1 MNPSHAISITIFLV
15 LVFCASLTFTQII
28 PRKCAT
34 DESIWR
40 GRCCPI
46 GNDGSP
52 CNIASGRGKCTKINL
67 PKIYH
72 PNIIKRF
79 PKMVLDPRF
88 MWPSKS
94 FKKVRDTIFS
104 PQCYKFWLFPLYTVL
119 GKILSASFSVTW
131 GYLVPIRDILR
142 QKKVLVGT
150 EGDDS
155 QNHL

>member
-67 PKIYH
+67 PKVYH

-94 FKKVRDTIFS
+94 FKKVREKTFLTNSD
-104 PQCYKFWLFPLYTVL
+104 FPFHTVL
-119 GKILSASFSVTW
+119 EKSFLVSFCEFGLSFANS
-131 GYLVPIRDILR
+131 GYF
-142 QKKVLVGT
+142 QA
-150 EGDDS
+150 
-155 QNHL
+155 